1 MCGIVGFTG
10 RHQAAPIL
18 LDGLSKLEY
27 RGYDSAGIAVRDGE
41 DETEVIKAKGRL
53 KVLSEKTNGGE
64 TVPGTCGI
72 GHTRWATHGEPSET
86 NAHPH
91 ASADGNVVAVH
102 NGIIENYQELKDEL
116 ETLGYVFSS
125 QTDTEV
131 VAHLVDH
138 ALKTAP
144 SLLAAVQQVVPQL
157 KGAYAL
163 GIIHTDYPD
172 ELITVREGSPL
183 VIGVGIGENFI
194 SSDQLALLPIT
205 NRFMYLEE
213 GDIARL
219 TRDSIE
225 VFVNGQTVER
235 PVKELDATVSNASK
249 GEYKHYML
257 KEIYEQPEAIQ
268 QTISQALNGNALR
281 EDFLKDAELDF
292 AKIQQV
298 QIIACGTSYHAG
310 MIAKYWF
317 EQLINLPCHVEI
329 ASEYRYRTPVIVNH
343 TLYVCISQ
351 SGETADTLA
360 ALRDTQ
366 KRAAAKGLN
375 ISTMTI
381 CNVATSSMVR
391 ETQHSLLTLA
401 GPEIGVASTKAFTTQ
416 LAALMLLVLKIGQVK
431 NAIAA
436 TETAE
441 IIAGLWH
448 TPKVILD
455 TLHNDTA
462 ILRLSELFV
471 EKNHCL
477 FLGRGTQFPI
487 ALEGALKL
495 KEISYIHAEGYAA
508 GELKHGPLALVDN
521 DMPVVILAPQDDMLD
536 KLKSNMEEVQAR
548 GGELFVFADENS
560 GIPADKERQHVVYV
574 PQVSALLA
582 PIVYSIPVQLLSYHV
597 AVLRG
602 TDVDQPR
609 NLAKSVTVE

>member
-1 MCGIVGFTG
+1 MCGIVGGVAERCVTE
-10 RHQAAPIL
+10 IL
-18 LDGLSKLEY
+18 IEGLKRLEY
-27 RGYDSAGIAVRDGE
+27 RGYDSAGVAVLNNEEVLRERRVGKVINLADAVADQQLTGVVGIA
-41 DETEVIKAKGRL
+41 
-53 KVLSEKTNGGE
+53 
-64 TVPGTCGI
+64 
-72 GHTRWATHGEPSET
+72 HTRWATHGKPTEN

-91 ASADGNVVAVH
+91 MSGKVAVVH
-102 NGIIENYQELKDEL
+102 NGIIENYQELKDDL
-116 ETLGYVFSS
+116 QALGYVFTS

-131 VAHLVDH
+131 VAHLVAE
-138 ALKTAP
+138 ALKSTD
-144 SLLAAVQQVVPQL
+144 SLLEAVQSVVPQL

-163 GIIHTDYPD
+163 GIIHSDYPD

-194 SSDQLALLPIT
+194 SSDQLALLPVT

-219 TRDSIE
+219 TRTSIE
-225 VFVNGQTVER
+225 VFANGELVER

-257 KEIYEQPEAIQ
+257 KEIYEQPEAIK
-268 QTISQALNGNALR
+268 QTISQALDGNSLR
-281 EDFLKDAELDF
+281 EDFLQNAEADF
-292 AKIQQV
+292 SKVQSV
-298 QIIACGTSYHAG
+298 QIIACGTSYHSG

-317 EQLINLPCHVEI
+317 EQLIGVPCQVEI
-329 ASEYRYRTPVIVNH
+329 ASEFRYRTPVIVEN
-343 TLYVCISQ
+343 TLYICISQ

-360 ALRDTQ
+360 ALRETQ
-366 KRAAAKGLN
+366 KRAKANN
-375 ISTMTI
+375 IDIQTLTI

-391 ETQHSLLTLA
+391 ETDHHLLTLA

-431 NAIAA
+431 QRISNTMIEEIAR
-436 TETAE
+436 E
-441 IIAGLWH
+441 LWH
-448 TPKVILD
+448 SPKVILD
-455 TLHNDTA
+455 TLKNDA
-462 ILRLSELFV
+462 EILRLSELFV
-471 EKNHCL
+471 EKQHCL
-477 FLGRGTQFPI
+477 FLGRGTHYPI

-508 GELKHGPLALVDN
+508 GELKHGPLALVDTE
-521 DMPVVILAPQDDMLD
+521 MPIVILAPNDEMLD

-560 GIPADKERQHVVYV
+560 GVVEKDRQHVVQIPAV
-574 PQVSALLA
+574 NEWLA
-582 PIVYSIPVQLLSYHV
+582 PIIYSVPVQLLSYHV

>member
-1 MCGIVGFTG
+1 M
-10 RHQAAPIL
+10 
-18 LDGLSKLEY
+18 
-27 RGYDSAGIAVRDGE
+27 AV
-41 DETEVIKAKGRL
+41 
-53 KVLSEKTNGGE
+53 
-64 TVPGTCGI
+64 
-72 GHTRWATHGEPSET
+72 
-86 NAHPH
+86 
-91 ASADGNVVAVH
+91 VH
-102 NGIIENYQELKDEL
+102 NGIIENYQELKEEL
-116 ETLGYVFSS
+116 QALGYVFTS

-131 VAHLVDH
+131 VAHLVHD
-138 ALKTAP
+138 ALKQTD
-144 SLLAAVQQVVPQL
+144 SLLEAVQNIVPRL

-163 GIIHTDYPD
+163 GIIHTGHTD

-194 SSDQLALLPIT
+194 SSDQLALLPVT
-205 NRFMYLEE
+205 NRFVYLEE

-219 TRDSIE
+219 TRTSIE
-225 VFVNGQTVER
+225 VFVNGELVER
-235 PVKELDATVSNASK
+235 PVKELDATISNASK

-268 QTISQALNGNALR
+268 QTISQALNGNTLR
-281 EDFLKDAELDF
+281 DDFLNHANADF
-292 AKIQQV
+292 DKIQQV

-317 EQLINLPCHVEI
+317 EQLIGVPCQVEI
-329 ASEYRYRTPVIVNH
+329 ASEFRYRTPVIVAN
-343 TLYVCISQ
+343 TLYICISQ

-360 ALRDTQ
+360 ALRETQ
-366 KRAAAKGLN
+366 KRAKVQNLD
-375 ISTMTI
+375 ITTMTI

-391 ETQHSLLTLA
+391 ETNHHLLTLA

-416 LAALMLLVLKIGQVK
+416 LAALMLLILKIGQVK
-431 NAIAA
+431 QQLA
-436 TETAE
+436 TDQLNE
-441 IIAGLWH
+441 IVEALWH
-448 TPKVILD
+448 CPKVILD
-455 TLHNDTA
+455 TLQHNTE
-462 ILRLSELFV
+462 ILRLSTLFV

-477 FLGRGTQFPI
+477 FLGRGTHFPI

-521 DMPVVILAPQDDMLD
+521 EMPVVILAPQDEMLD

-548 GGELFVFADENS
+548 GGELFVFADQDS
-560 GIPADKERQHVVYV
+560 GIHGKDRQHVVHIPSV
-574 PQVSALLA
+574 NEWLA

>member
-1 MCGIVGFTG
+1 MCGIVGGVAQRCVTE
-10 RHQAAPIL
+10 IL
-18 LDGLSKLEY
+18 IEGLKRLEY
-27 RGYDSAGIAVRDGE
+27 RGYDSAGVALLNNQQILRERRVGKVINLADAVIEHQLTGAIGIA
-41 DETEVIKAKGRL
+41 
-53 KVLSEKTNGGE
+53 
-64 TVPGTCGI
+64 
-72 GHTRWATHGEPSET
+72 HTRWATHGKPTEN

-91 ASADGNVVAVH
+91 MSGKVAVVH
-102 NGIIENYQELKDEL
+102 NGIIENYQELKDDL
-116 ETLGYVFSS
+116 QALGYVFTS

-131 VAHLVDH
+131 VAHLVAE
-138 ALKTAP
+138 ALKSTD
-144 SLLAAVQQVVPQL
+144 SLLDAVETVVPQL

-163 GIIHTDYPD
+163 GIIHSDYPD

-194 SSDQLALLPIT
+194 SSDQLALLPVT

-219 TRDSIE
+219 TRTSIE
-225 VFVNGQTVER
+225 VFANGERVER
-235 PVKELDATVSNASK
+235 PVRELDATVSSASK

-257 KEIYEQPEAIQ
+257 KEIYEQPEAIK
-268 QTISQALNGNALR
+268 QTISQALDGNSLR
-281 EDFLKDAELDF
+281 DDFLKNADADF
-292 AKIQQV
+292 NKIQSV
-298 QIIACGTSYHAG
+298 QIIACGTSYHSG

-317 EQLINLPCHVEI
+317 EQLIGVPCQVEI
-329 ASEYRYRTPVIVNH
+329 ASEFRYRTPVIVEN
-343 TLYVCISQ
+343 TLYICISQ

-360 ALRDTQ
+360 ALRETQ
-366 KRAAAKGLN
+366 KRAKANN
-375 ISTMTI
+375 IDIQTLTI

-391 ETQHSLLTLA
+391 ETDHHLLTLA

-416 LAALMLLVLKIGQVK
+416 LAALMLLILKIGQVK
-431 NAIAA
+431 QRISPALL
-436 TETAE
+436 EE
-441 IIAGLWH
+441 ITRELWH
-448 TPKVILD
+448 SPKVILD
-455 TLHNDTA
+455 TLKHDPE

-477 FLGRGTQFPI
+477 FLGRGTNYPI

-521 DMPVVILAPQDDMLD
+521 EMPIVILAPNDEMLD

-560 GIPADKERQHVVYV
+560 GVNEKDRQHVVHIPAV
-574 PQVSALLA
+574 NEWLA
-582 PIVYSIPVQLLSYHV
+582 PIVYSVPVQLLSYHV

>member
-1 MCGIVGFTG
+1 MCGIVGGVAERSITN
-10 RHQAAPIL
+10 IL
-18 LDGLSKLEY
+18 IEGLKRLEY
-27 RGYDSAGIAVRDGE
+27 RGYDSAGVALVNNGQILRERRVGKVVNLEQAVNESNIQGALGIA
-41 DETEVIKAKGRL
+41 
-53 KVLSEKTNGGE
+53 
-64 TVPGTCGI
+64 
-72 GHTRWATHGEPSET
+72 HTRWATHGKPTEN

-91 ASADGNVVAVH
+91 ISSNVAVVH
-102 NGIIENYQELKDEL
+102 NGIIENYQELKDDL
-116 ETLGYVFSS
+116 EALGYVFTS

-131 VAHLVDH
+131 VAHLVHD
-138 ALKTAP
+138 ALKST
-144 SLLAAVQQVVPQL
+144 SDLLKAVEQVVPQL

-163 GIIHTDYPD
+163 GIVHTDHPD
-172 ELITVREGSPL
+172 QLIAVREGSPL

-194 SSDQLALLPIT
+194 SSDQLALLPVT
-205 NRFMYLEE
+205 NRFIYLEE
-213 GDIARL
+213 GDIVRL

-225 VFVNGQTVER
+225 IFAHGQLIDR
-235 PVKELDATVSNASK
+235 PVKELDATISNASK
-249 GEYKHYML
+249 GEFKHYML

-281 EDFLKDAELDF
+281 DDFLQNAEVDF
-292 AKIQQV
+292 SNIQQV

-317 EQLINLPCHVEI
+317 EQLIDLPCQVEI
-329 ASEYRYRTPVIVNH
+329 ASEFRYRSPVIMGN
-343 TLYVCISQ
+343 TLYLCISQ

-366 KRAAAKGLN
+366 KRAQAKALN
-375 ISTMTI
+375 ITTMAI

-391 ETQHSLLTLA
+391 ETNYSLLTLA

-416 LAALMLLVLKIGQVK
+416 LAALMLLILKIGQIKQTISVEK
-431 NAIAA
+431 IS
-436 TETAE
+436 EITAE
-441 IIAGLWH
+441 LWH

-455 TLHNDTA
+455 ALQNDQE
-462 ILRLSELFV
+462 ILRLSDLFK
-471 EKNHCL
+471 EKQHCL

-508 GELKHGPLALVDN
+508 GELKHGPLALVDH

-548 GGELFVFADENS
+548 GGELFVFADEHS
-560 GIPADKERQHVVYV
+560 GIKNKERQHVVNV
-574 PQVSALLA
+574 PSISALLA

>member
-1 MCGIVGFTG
+1 MCGIVGGIAERSITN
-10 RHQAAPIL
+10 IL
-18 LDGLSKLEY
+18 IEGLKRLEY
-27 RGYDSAGIAVRDGE
+27 RGYDSAGLALINNSQVLRERRVGKVANLEQAVNESQISGSLGIA
-41 DETEVIKAKGRL
+41 
-53 KVLSEKTNGGE
+53 
-64 TVPGTCGI
+64 
-72 GHTRWATHGEPSET
+72 HTRWATHGKPTEE

-91 ASADGNVVAVH
+91 ISENVAVVH
-102 NGIIENYQELKDEL
+102 NGIIENYQELKDDL
-116 ETLGYVFSS
+116 EALGYVFTS

-131 VAHLVDH
+131 VAHLIND
-138 ALKTAP
+138 ALKSTP
-144 SLLAAVQQVVPQL
+144 SLLEAVRQVVPQL

-163 GIIHTDYPD
+163 GIVHMDHPD

-205 NRFMYLEE
+205 NRFIYLEE

-219 TRDSIE
+219 TRTTIE
-225 VFVNGQTVER
+225 VFVDGQLVDR
-235 PVKELDATVSNASK
+235 PVKELDAAVSNASK

-257 KEIYEQPEAIQ
+257 KEIYEQPEAIK
-268 QTISQALNGNALR
+268 QTISQALNGNDLR
-281 EDFLKDAELDF
+281 EDFLASTEQDF
-292 AKIQQV
+292 SKIQQI

-317 EQLINLPCHVEI
+317 EQLIDLPCQVEI
-329 ASEYRYRTPVIVNH
+329 ASEFRYRTPVIVNN

-366 KRAAAKGLN
+366 KRAAAKELD
-375 ISTMTI
+375 ITTMTI

-416 LAALMLLVLKIGQVK
+416 LAALMLLVLKIGSVK
-431 NAIAA
+431 NTIS
-436 TETAE
+436 TEQMTE
-441 IIAGLWH
+441 ITTGLWH
-448 TPKVILD
+448 MPKVMLD
-455 TLHNDTA
+455 TLRHDDE

-471 EKNHCL
+471 EKQHCL
-477 FLGRGTQFPI
+477 FLGRGTHFPI

-560 GIPADKERQHVVYV
+560 GIKAKERQHVVHIPSV
-574 PQVSALLA
+574 NAVLA

>member
-1 MCGIVGFTG
+1 MCGIVGGVAERCVTE
-10 RHQAAPIL
+10 IL
-18 LDGLSKLEY
+18 IEGLKRLEY
-27 RGYDSAGIAVRDGE
+27 RGYDSAGVAVLNNEEVLRERRVGKVINLADAVADQQLTGVVGIA
-41 DETEVIKAKGRL
+41 
-53 KVLSEKTNGGE
+53 
-64 TVPGTCGI
+64 
-72 GHTRWATHGEPSET
+72 HTRWATHGKPTEN

-91 ASADGNVVAVH
+91 MSGKVAVVH
-102 NGIIENYQELKDEL
+102 NGIIENYQELKDDL
-116 ETLGYVFSS
+116 QALGYVFTS

-131 VAHLVDH
+131 VAHLVAE
-138 ALKTAP
+138 ALKSTD
-144 SLLAAVQQVVPQL
+144 SLLEAVQSVVPQL

-163 GIIHTDYPD
+163 GIIHSDYPD

-194 SSDQLALLPIT
+194 SSDQLALLPVT

-219 TRDSIE
+219 TRTSIE
-225 VFVNGQTVER
+225 VFANGELVER

-257 KEIYEQPEAIQ
+257 KEIYEQPEAIK
-268 QTISQALNGNALR
+268 QTISQALDGNSLR
-281 EDFLKDAELDF
+281 EDFLQNAEADF
-292 AKIQQV
+292 SKVQSV
-298 QIIACGTSYHAG
+298 QIIACGTSYHSG

-317 EQLINLPCHVEI
+317 EQLIGVPCQVEI
-329 ASEYRYRTPVIVNH
+329 ASEFRYRTPVIVEN
-343 TLYVCISQ
+343 TPYICISQ

-360 ALRDTQ
+360 ALRETQ
-366 KRAAAKGLN
+366 KRAKANN
-375 ISTMTI
+375 IDIQTLTI

-391 ETQHSLLTLA
+391 ETDHHLLTLA

-431 NAIAA
+431 QRISNVMIEEIAR
-436 TETAE
+436 E
-441 IIAGLWH
+441 LWH
-448 TPKVILD
+448 SPKVILD
-455 TLHNDTA
+455 TLKNDA
-462 ILRLSELFV
+462 EILRLSELFV
-471 EKNHCL
+471 EKQHCL
-477 FLGRGTQFPI
+477 FLGRGTHYPI

-508 GELKHGPLALVDN
+508 GELKHGPLALVDTE
-521 DMPVVILAPQDDMLD
+521 MPIVILAPNDEMLD

-560 GIPADKERQHVVYV
+560 GVVEKDRQHVVQIPAV
-574 PQVSALLA
+574 NEWLA
-582 PIVYSIPVQLLSYHV
+582 PIIYSVPVQLLSYHV

>member
-1 MCGIVGFTG
+1 MCGIVGGVAERCVTE
-10 RHQAAPIL
+10 IL
-18 LDGLSKLEY
+18 IEGLKRLEY
-27 RGYDSAGIAVRDGE
+27 RGYDSAGVALLNNQQILRERRVGKVINLADAVAEHQLTGAIGIA
-41 DETEVIKAKGRL
+41 
-53 KVLSEKTNGGE
+53 
-64 TVPGTCGI
+64 
-72 GHTRWATHGEPSET
+72 HTRWATHGKPTEN

-91 ASADGNVVAVH
+91 MSGKVAVVH
-102 NGIIENYQELKDEL
+102 NGIIENYQELKDDL
-116 ETLGYVFSS
+116 QALGYVFTS

-131 VAHLVDH
+131 VAHLVAE
-138 ALKTAP
+138 ALKSTD
-144 SLLAAVQQVVPQL
+144 SLLEAVETVVPQL

-163 GIIHTDYPD
+163 GIIHSDYPD

-194 SSDQLALLPIT
+194 SSDQLALLPVT

-219 TRDSIE
+219 TRTSIE
-225 VFVNGQTVER
+225 VFANGERVER
-235 PVKELDATVSNASK
+235 PVRELDATVSSASK

-257 KEIYEQPEAIQ
+257 KEIYEQPEAIK
-268 QTISQALNGNALR
+268 QTISQALDGNSLR
-281 EDFLKDAELDF
+281 DDFLKNADADF
-292 AKIQQV
+292 NKIQSV
-298 QIIACGTSYHAG
+298 QIIACGTSYHSG

-317 EQLINLPCHVEI
+317 EQLIGVPCQVEI
-329 ASEYRYRTPVIVNH
+329 ASEFRYRTPVIVEN
-343 TLYVCISQ
+343 TLYICISQ

-360 ALRDTQ
+360 ALRETQ
-366 KRAAAKGLN
+366 KRAKANN
-375 ISTMTI
+375 IDIQTLTI

-391 ETQHSLLTLA
+391 ETDHHLLTLA

-416 LAALMLLVLKIGQVK
+416 LAALMLLILKIGQVK
-431 NAIAA
+431 QRISPALL
-436 TETAE
+436 EE
-441 IIAGLWH
+441 ITRELWH
-448 TPKVILD
+448 SPKVILD
-455 TLHNDTA
+455 TLKNDPE

-477 FLGRGTQFPI
+477 FLGRGTNYPI

-521 DMPVVILAPQDDMLD
+521 EMPIVILAPNDEMLD

-560 GIPADKERQHVVYV
+560 GINEKDRQHVVHIPAV
-574 PQVSALLA
+574 NEWLA
-582 PIVYSIPVQLLSYHV
+582 PIIYSVPVQLLSYHV

>member
-1 MCGIVGFTG
+1 MCGIVGGVAERCVTE
-10 RHQAAPIL
+10 IL
-18 LDGLSKLEY
+18 IEGLKRLEY
-27 RGYDSAGIAVRDGE
+27 RGYDSAGVALLNNQQILRERRVGKVINLADAVAEHQLTGAIGIA
-41 DETEVIKAKGRL
+41 
-53 KVLSEKTNGGE
+53 
-64 TVPGTCGI
+64 
-72 GHTRWATHGEPSET
+72 HTRWATHGKPTEN

-91 ASADGNVVAVH
+91 MSGKVAVVH
-102 NGIIENYQELKDEL
+102 NGIIENYQELKDDL
-116 ETLGYVFSS
+116 QALGYVFTS

-131 VAHLVDH
+131 VAHLVAE
-138 ALKTAP
+138 ALKSTD
-144 SLLAAVQQVVPQL
+144 SLLDAVETVVPQL

-163 GIIHTDYPD
+163 GIIHSDYPD

-194 SSDQLALLPIT
+194 SSDQLALLPVT

-219 TRDSIE
+219 TRTSIE
-225 VFVNGQTVER
+225 VFANGERVER
-235 PVKELDATVSNASK
+235 PVRELDATVSSASK

-257 KEIYEQPEAIQ
+257 KEIYEQPEAIK
-268 QTISQALNGNALR
+268 QTISQALDGNSLR
-281 EDFLKDAELDF
+281 DDFLKNADADF
-292 AKIQQV
+292 NKIQSV
-298 QIIACGTSYHAG
+298 QIIACGTSYHSG

-317 EQLINLPCHVEI
+317 EQLIGVPCQVEI
-329 ASEYRYRTPVIVNH
+329 ASEFRYRTPVIVEN
-343 TLYVCISQ
+343 TLYICISQ

-360 ALRDTQ
+360 ALRETQ
-366 KRAAAKGLN
+366 KRAKANN
-375 ISTMTI
+375 IDIQTLTI

-391 ETQHSLLTLA
+391 ETDHHLLTLA

-416 LAALMLLVLKIGQVK
+416 LAALMLLILKIGQVK
-431 NAIAA
+431 QRISPALL
-436 TETAE
+436 EE
-441 IIAGLWH
+441 ITRELWH
-448 TPKVILD
+448 SPKVILD
-455 TLHNDTA
+455 TLKHDPE

-477 FLGRGTQFPI
+477 FLGRGTNYPI

-508 GELKHGPLALVDN
+508 GELKHGPLALVDSE
-521 DMPVVILAPQDDMLD
+521 MPIVILAPNDEMLD

-560 GIPADKERQHVVYV
+560 GVVEKDRQHVVHIPAV
-574 PQVSALLA
+574 NEWLA
-582 PIVYSIPVQLLSYHV
+582 PIVYSVPVQLLSYHV